1 MSCEATSQ
9 HFLAVVVVIIFL
21 AAAIAAVVVDAAPV
35 IDIINVAVA
44 TAVAVVGSALGRLGR
59 CIGFC
64 IAMGSREA
72 HFGPRGAPG
81 ADPKKNFISQG
92 KTSKLRQLIDS
103 SFQRRNVGSR

>member
-1 MSCEATSQ
+1 MSNPSYSCIYLFIYSFKKVSCEETSQ

-35 IDIINVAVA
+35 IVIINVAVA

-59 CIGFC
+59 CLGVC

-72 HFGPRGAPG
+72 HFGPRGPPG
-81 ADPKKNFISQG
+81 ADPKKNYPRG
-92 KTSKLRQLIDS
+92 KPP
-103 SFQRRNVGSR
+103 G